1 MLKIRLRR
9 MGLRNRPT
17 YRVVVIDSHKARDG
31 EYLEAVGH
39 YDPRT
44 KQLNLDTER
53 IGHWVSH
60 GAQTSNTVSRLVHR
74 YSKDQVPVAAP
85 AEPLE
90 PAPAEAVAEAPAEA
104 PKE

>member
-1 MLKIRLRR
+1 

-31 EYLEAVGH
+31 KYLEAVGH

-44 KQLNLDTER
+44 KHLDLDTER
-53 IGHWVSH
+53 ISHWLSR
-60 GAQTSNTVSRLVHR
+60 GAQASDTVSRLVHR
-74 YSKDQVPVAAP
+74 FSKQQPAAAAETPAEIVPGEAAP
-85 AEPLE
+85 AG
-90 PAPAEAVAEAPAEA
+90 AGAEAPAET